1 MTGEIIME
9 KNSRNRWQVRAAAVL
24 IFLLG
29 FAAGALAP
37 SAYRAWVRGGPQ
49 ESRQGRFEEM
59 STRLKLSPEQKAQVQ
74 QIFGETRTRLE
85 ALRKESEPR
94 FAEIRRE
101 ADERMRQVL
110 TPEQWEEFRKSRE
123 EGRGRR
129 GGRGRG
135 GDDAPPRER

>member
-1 MTGEIIME
+1 MDRVRKG
-9 KNSRNRWQVRAAAVL
+9 SWLVRAAAL
-24 IFLLG
+24 AIFLLG

-37 SAYRAWVRGGPQ
+37 SAYRAWVRDNGG
-49 ESRQGRFEEM
+49 RQGRFEAM
-59 STRLKLSPEQKAQVQ
+59 SERLKLTDEQQEQVR

-94 FAEIRRE
+94 FAEIRRD
-101 ADERMRQVL
+101 ADGRIRQVL

-129 GGRGRG
+129 GGRGGGRG
-135 GDDAPPRER
+135 GDAAPRPPAER

>member
-1 MTGEIIME
+1 MDRVR
-9 KNSRNRWQVRAAAVL
+9 KSSWLVRAAAL
-24 IFLLG
+24 AIFLLG

-37 SAYRAWVRGGPQ
+37 SAYRAWVRDG
-49 ESRQGRFEEM
+49 RQGRFEAM
-59 STRLKLSPEQKAQVQ
+59 SERLKLTGEQQEQVR

-94 FAEIRRE
+94 VAEIRRD
-101 ADERMRQVL
+101 ADERIRQVL

-129 GGRGRG
+129 GGRG
-135 GDDAPPRER
+135 GDDSPRER

>member
-1 MTGEIIME
+1 MD
-9 KNSRNRWQVRAAAVL
+9 RVRKSSWLVRGAALA

-37 SAYRAWVRGGPQ
+37 NAYRAWVRDGT
-49 ESRQGRFEEM
+49 RQGRLDKLSED
-59 STRLKLSPEQKAQVQ
+59 LKLTPEQREHMR
-74 QIFGETRTRLE
+74 QILGETRTRLE

-94 FAEIRRE
+94 FIEIRRD
-101 ADERMRQVL
+101 ADERIRQVL

-129 GGRGRG
+129 GGGRG
-135 GDDAPPRER
+135 GSGGRGGGDGSPRER

>member
-1 MTGEIIME
+1 MD
-9 KNSRNRWQVRAAAVL
+9 KVRKSSWLVRAAAL
-24 IFLLG
+24 AIFVLG

-37 SAYRAWVRGGPQ
+37 GAYRAWVRGGTQ
-49 ESRQGRFEEM
+49 QSRPDRFQQM
-59 STRLKLSPEQKAQVQ
+59 SDRLKLTNEQKEQVQ

-101 ADERMRQVL
+101 ADERLQQVL

-123 EGRGRR
+123 EGRGRGR
-129 GGRGRG
+129 RGRG
-135 GDDAPPRER
+135 GNDAPPRER

>member
-1 MTGEIIME
+1 MDRVR
-9 KNSRNRWQVRAAAVL
+9 KNSWLVRAAAL
-24 IFLLG
+24 AIFLLG

-37 SAYRAWVRGGPQ
+37 SAYRAWVRDSP
-49 ESRQGRFEEM
+49 RQGRFEAM
-59 STRLKLSPEQKAQVQ
+59 SERLKLTPEQQEQVR

-94 FAEIRRE
+94 FAEIRRD
-101 ADERMRQVL
+101 ADERIRQVL

-129 GGRGRG
+129 GRGRG
-135 GDDAPPRER
+135 GDDSPPRER

>member
-1 MTGEIIME
+1 MD
-9 KNSRNRWQVRAAAVL
+9 RVRKSSWLVRVAALA
-24 IFLLG
+24 IFILG

-37 SAYRAWVRGGPQ
+37 TAYRAWMRDGS
-49 ESRQGRFEEM
+49 SRQRDRIEKM
-59 STRLKLSPEQKAQVQ
+59 SEDLKLTPEQKEQMR

-85 ALRKESEPR
+85 ALRRESEPR

-101 ADERMRQVL
+101 ADERIRQVL

-129 GGRGRG
+129 GGGRGRG
-135 GDDAPPRER
+135 GDDSPRAR

>member
-1 MTGEIIME
+1 MDRV
-9 KNSRNRWQVRAAAVL
+9 SRSSWLVRAAAL
-24 IFLLG
+24 AIFILG

-37 SAYRAWVRGGPQ
+37 SAYRAWVRDGV
-49 ESRQGRFEEM
+49 RQGRLEKM
-59 STRLKLSPEQKAQVQ
+59 SEDLKLTPEQKEQMR

-101 ADERMRQVL
+101 ADERIRQVL

-129 GGRGRG
+129 GGGKGGGRG
-135 GDDAPPRER
+135 GDDSPRER

>member
-1 MTGEIIME
+1 MTMDRV
-9 KNSRNRWQVRAAAVL
+9 SRSSWLVRAAAL
-24 IFLLG
+24 AIFLLG

-37 SAYRAWVRGGPQ
+37 SAYRAWVRDGV
-49 ESRQGRFEEM
+49 RQGRLEKM
-59 STRLKLSPEQKAQVQ
+59 SEDLKLTPEQKEQMR

-101 ADERMRQVL
+101 ADERIRQVL

-129 GGRGRG
+129 GGGKGGGRG
-135 GDDAPPRER
+135 GDDSPRER

>member
-1 MTGEIIME
+1 MDRV
-9 KNSRNRWQVRAAAVL
+9 SRSSWLVRAAAL
-24 IFLLG
+24 AIFILG

-37 SAYRAWVRGGPQ
+37 SAYRAWVRDGV
-49 ESRQGRFEEM
+49 RQGRLEKM
-59 STRLKLSPEQKAQVQ
+59 SEDLKLTPEQKEQMR

-101 ADERMRQVL
+101 ADERIRQVL

-123 EGRGRR
+123 EGRGRGRR
-129 GGRGRG
+129 GGRGG
-135 GDDAPPRER
+135 GDATPRER

>member
-1 MTGEIIME
+1 MDRV
-9 KNSRNRWQVRAAAVL
+9 SRSSWLVRAAAL
-24 IFLLG
+24 AIFLLG

-37 SAYRAWVRGGPQ
+37 SAYRAWVRDGV
-49 ESRQGRFEEM
+49 RQGRLEKM
-59 STRLKLSPEQKAQVQ
+59 SEDLKLTPEQKEQMR

-101 ADERMRQVL
+101 ADERIRQVL

-129 GGRGRG
+129 GGGKGGGRG
-135 GDDAPPRER
+135 GGDDSPRER

>member
-1 MTGEIIME
+1 MD
-9 KNSRNRWQVRAAAVL
+9 SVRRSSWLVRAAAL
-24 IFLLG
+24 AIFLLG

-74 QIFGETRTRLE
+74 QIFGETRARLE

-94 FAEIRRE
+94 FAEIRSE
-101 ADERMRQVL
+101 ADERLKQVL

-123 EGRGRR
+123 EGRGGRRR
-129 GGRGRG
+129 GARGS
-135 GDDAPPRER
+135 GDDSPPRER

>member
-1 MTGEIIME
+1 MDRV
-9 KNSRNRWQVRAAAVL
+9 SRSSWLVRAAAL
-24 IFLLG
+24 AIFLLG

-37 SAYRAWVRGGPQ
+37 SAYRAWVRDGVG
-49 ESRQGRFEEM
+49 RQGRLDKLSED
-59 STRLKLSPEQKAQVQ
+59 LKLTPEQKEQMR
-74 QIFGETRTRLE
+74 QIFGETRTKLE

-94 FAEIRRE
+94 FAEIRRD
-101 ADERMRQVL
+101 ADERLKQVL

-129 GGRGRG
+129 GGGRGGGGRG